1 MMMLMMK
8 WPIFFLLIVLV
19 ACEKQRPIA
28 LENLP
33 ADLPQVDILFHDI
46 DFKGHIFLRKIIS
59 PGAMIMINHLGSV
72 VWFQESDTALNR
84 VFRPYAKSYVA
95 LDSDRDLVEIT
106 YEGDTLTH
114 LKFGVGGFDRK
125 LHHEVVKDTDNH
137 YVALTREILP
147 INLLAHGGQEADTI
161 RYDGIIKLSA
171 NGKKLWSWK
180 LSDHLNPLDGQ
191 HVLEHRFDWGH
202 ANALEIDRDGNYLIS
217 FRDFNEIWKID
228 SESGVVIWK
237 YGAHSIEDPEHRFYG
252 QHAINLSSS
261 GDFLMFDN
269 GNIKNRKMSRALAF
283 REQNQKFMNTLI
295 IELPDSLFS
304 WKQGSV
310 YQVGEDRFL
319 LNSSMRKKIAITN
332 GSGELLWMAA
342 TDHEF
347 YRAYYLDESTY

>member
-1 MMMLMMK
+1 M
-8 WPIFFLLIVLV
+8 
-19 ACEKQRPIA
+19 
-28 LENLP
+28 
-33 ADLPQVDILFHDI
+33 
-46 DFKGHIFLRKIIS
+46 
-59 PGAMIMINHLGSV
+59 
-72 VWFQESDTALNR
+72 
-84 VFRPYAKSYVA
+84 
-95 LDSDRDLVEIT
+95 
-106 YEGDTLTH
+106 
-114 LKFGVGGFDRK
+114 
-125 LHHEVVKDTDNH
+125 
-137 YVALTREILP
+137 
-147 INLLAHGGQEADTI
+147 
-161 RYDGIIKLSA
+161 
-171 NGKKLWSWK
+171 
-180 LSDHLNPLDGQ
+180 
-191 HVLEHRFDWGH
+191 
-202 ANALEIDRDGNYLIS
+202 IS

-319 LNSSMRKKIAITN
+319 LNSSMRKKITITN
-332 GSGELLWMAA
+332 GLGELLWMAA